1 MGSDMNAFPK
11 KINKKV
17 QTGAV
22 LVSDLSFAG
31 QMSIWGIRLLA
42 SGHREDLHVTKTLI
56 DGFRKCN
63 AVKAGSNLLF
73 LMEIVIAGLS
83 RNLSIN
89 CSCNSELTQDELS
102 FLNLLSLS
110 QHFADLSENSELLD
124 FLTEAGARNAIPIL
138 NGYGA
143 ALRDAGL
150 LLPVSTVVPA
160 ELYSMS
166 KLMKPSSAFH

>member
-1 MGSDMNAFPK
+1 
-11 KINKKV
+11 
-17 QTGAV
+17 
-22 LVSDLSFAG
+22 
-31 QMSIWGIRLLA
+31 
-42 SGHREDLHVTKTLI
+42 
-56 DGFRKCN
+56 
-63 AVKAGSNLLF
+63 
-73 LMEIVIAGLS
+73 MEIVIAGLS

-89 CSCNSELTQDELS
+89 CSCNPELTQDELN

-150 LLPVSTVVPA
+150 LLPVSMVVPA
-160 ELYSMS
+160 EFHSMS